1 MSPIT
6 IANAVLVLL
15 LVFVP
20 TFWFASRRALRSSTP
35 TCWLRRLLVA
45 LWGVA
50 GLTYAVLFTLGHGL
64 FVRTTLAAITP
75 ISDSSLAA
83 EFVVQL
89 TAAFITATVT
99 LAVYATLVP
108 AIRDIQEIDLPMRT
122 ALRSLGRYAL
132 ALSVLFATVFALL
145 IRALAEGGPAIYW
158 LLLLGA
164 MIALALANPVLAR
177 VFRDTREPTSAE
189 RERLRERCAHSGLSV
204 SSIVI
209 LDDMPEV
216 AGIHVYGVPGRR
228 QLFVT
233 ERVLEAFDDETLEA
247 IFAVHAG
254 KLRAHYRGYT
264 VYSLLGYLAL
274 GVGVLLFGSGTLVT
288 IFIAF
293 VAVLALPT
301 LWAARRAFYRADDY
315 AAAVV
320 GRDELVRALEYA
332 ADEQNLELVDGGRW
346 VVFKSRPP
354 LGRRLARLREKSA
367 RSEEIASTPG

>member
-1 MSPIT
+1 MSPVT

-20 TFWFASRRALRSSTP
+20 AFWFASRRALRSSTP
-35 TCWLRRLLVA
+35 TRWLRRLLVA

-50 GLTYAVLFTLGHGL
+50 GLTYATLFTLGHGL
-64 FVRTTLAAITP
+64 VVRTTLAATTP
-75 ISDSSLAA
+75 ISDTSLLA
-83 EFVVQL
+83 EFAVQL
-89 TAAFITATVT
+89 TAALITAAVT

-108 AIRDIQEIDLPMRT
+108 AIRDVQEIDLPVRT

-132 ALSVLFATVFALL
+132 ALTVLFATVFALL
-145 IRALAEGGPAIYW
+145 IRALAEGGPVTYW
-158 LLLLGA
+158 LLLLGVIVA
-164 MIALALANPVLAR
+164 ISVANPVLAHI
-177 VFRDTREPTSAE
+177 FRDTRDPTPAE
-189 RERLRERCAHSGLSV
+189 RERLRERCDRSGLSV

-209 LDDMPEV
+209 LDDMPET

-254 KLRAHYRGYT
+254 KRRTHYRSYA
-264 VYSLLGYLAL
+264 VHSLLGYLVL
-274 GVGVLLFGSGTLVT
+274 GVGAFLFGSETLVT
-288 IFIAF
+288 IFILL

-320 GRDELVRALEYA
+320 GQDELVRALEYA
-332 ADEQNLELVDGGRW
+332 AEEQNLELVDGGHW

-367 RSEEIASTPG
+367 RSEEIASTPS

>member
-1 MSPIT
+1 MSPVT
-6 IANAVLVLL
+6 IANAVLALL
-15 LVFVP
+15 LVFAP
-20 TFWFASRRALRSSTP
+20 AFWLASRRALRSSTP
-35 TCWLRRLLVA
+35 TRWLRRLLVA

-50 GLTYAVLFTLGHGL
+50 VLTYATLFTLGHGL
-64 FVRTTLAAITP
+64 VVRTTLAAATP

-89 TAAFITATVT
+89 TAALTTAAVT

-108 AIRDIQEIDLPMRT
+108 AIRDVQEIDLPMRT

-132 ALSVLFATVFALL
+132 ALSVLFAAVLALL
-145 IRALAEGGPAIYW
+145 LRALADDGPAVYW

-164 MIALALANPVLAR
+164 MVALAFANPVLAH

-189 RERLRERCAHSGLSV
+189 RERLRERCDHSGLSV

-209 LDDMPEV
+209 LDDMPET
-216 AGIHVYGVPGRR
+216 AGIHIYGVPSRR

-254 KLRAHYRGYT
+254 KLRAHYRGYA

-288 IFIAF
+288 IFIVL

-332 ADEQNLELVDGGRW
+332 AEEQNLELVDGGRW

-367 RSEEIASTPG
+367 RSEEMASTPS